1 MVLGTVLGMEEER
14 TIEITSES
22 ARAFPRT
29 RARRRDAAPEPGS
42 AVPSAEEAPRVELTP
57 EQVAQIAFAL
67 QVFVAGLYE
76 VVGRLETSI
85 TAYATHLPREQV
97 APIMQ
102 YSQAEVEKLAPVTS
116 AVLAKHWP
124 SLGKWQEELTLVTTL
139 VSVHQ
144 DKFERL
150 EKLKAELLR
159 PRRVPEEKVA

>member
-1 MVLGTVLGMEEER
+1 MEEER

-22 ARAFPRT
+22 ARAIPRT
-29 RARRRDAAPEPGS
+29 RARRRDIAPEP
-42 AVPSAEEAPRVELTP
+42 APLETPTQEVPNKVELTP

-67 QVFVAGLYE
+67 QVFVAALYE

-97 APIMQ
+97 ALIMQ

-124 SLGKWQEELTLVTTL
+124 GLGKWQEELTLVTTL

-144 DKFERL
+144 DKFDRL
-150 EKLKAELLR
+150 EKLKSELLR